1 MFGSNTH
8 VLGKH
13 EKDTLS
19 SLADFAKHQDKT
31 TYFWPFQKHSEY
43 LLLKDQTGL
52 EISSNRSQSSSC
64 VKINTFA
71 FIIRYTKRN
80 HFRQI
85 SLSGLGFQKGNVAI
99 IAFLGNPLR
108 YLSIYTIGKILLEK
122 EQNVY
127 VSNVFH
133 KVQAL
138 ADFMYN
144 WLPPSQEYLFKYWRI
159 YNSFLSLFSR
169 RSHLSVF
176 NLCSA
181 CWNALILFKCVAPHE
196 P

>member
-8 VLGKH
+8 ILGKH

-19 SLADFAKHQDKT
+19 SLAQILQNTRIKPLTSDLSRN
-31 TYFWPFQKHSEY
+31 SEY

-52 EISSNRSQSSSC
+52 EVSSNRSQSSTC
-64 VKINTFA
+64 LQINTYT

-85 SLSGLGFQKGNVAI
+85 SLLGLGFQKGNVAI
-99 IAFLGNPLR
+99 ISFLGNPLR
-108 YLSIYTIGKILLEK
+108 YLSIYTIGKFFLEN
-122 EQNVY
+122 EQNIY
-127 VSNVFH
+127 VSNVFP

-138 ADFMYN
+138 ADFMNN

-169 RSHLSVF
+169 TSHLSVF

-181 CWNALILFKCVAPHE
+181 CWNALILFKCVAPRE

>member
-8 VLGKH
+8 TLGKQ

-19 SLADFAKHQDKT
+19 SLAQILQNTRIKPLTSDLSRN
-31 TYFWPFQKHSEY
+31 SEY

-52 EISSNRSQSSSC
+52 EVSSTRSQSSSC
-64 VKINTFA
+64 LQINTYT

-85 SLSGLGFQKGNVAI
+85 SLLGLGFQKGNVAI
-99 IAFLGNPLR
+99 IPFLGNPLR
-108 YLSIYTIGKILLEK
+108 YLSIYTIGKIFLGN

-127 VSNVFH
+127 VSNVFP

-144 WLPPSQEYLFKYWRI
+144 WLLPSQEYLFKYWRI

-169 RSHLSVF
+169 MSHLSVF